1 MPTPKILLVDD
12 VDFFLEVE
20 KGFLRQT
27 PAEILIAK
35 NGIEALE
42 AVARHNPALIFM
54 DVQMPL
60 MDGLTCLRRLKTDPK
75 LRSIPVVMVFAP
87 GKDVNENVC
96 LEAGADAI
104 LLKPLVRRD
113 FLELGRRFLFHIDR
127 RDKRIPYQALV
138 TLHRQGEDIHCT
150 TEDLSARGAYINC
163 RHIPEQ
169 DERMRVTMVLPG
181 TGGAV
186 LKCRGR
192 VAWVNQ
198 GFPRPRLELPQGF
211 GIEFQ
216 EIDRKMGQVLLD
228 IVEAFKEDA
237 KISNEGGAAR

>member
-1 MPTPKILLVDD
+1 MSAAKILLVDD
-12 VDFFLEVE
+12 ADFFLEVE

-35 NGIEALE
+35 NGREALE
-42 AVARHNPALIFM
+42 AAARHCPALIFM

-60 MDGLTCLRRLKTDPK
+60 MDGLTCLRRLKADPK

-87 GKDVNENVC
+87 GRDMNEKVC

-104 LLKPLVRRD
+104 LLKPLVKRD

-127 RDKRIPYQALV
+127 REKRVSYQALV
-138 TLHRQGEDIHCT
+138 TLHLQGEDIHCS
-150 TEDLSARGAYINC
+150 TEDLSVRGAYINC
-163 RHIPEQ
+163 RHILEQ

-186 LKCRGR
+186 LKCRGQ
-192 VAWVNQ
+192 VAWLNQ
-198 GFPRPRLELPQGF
+198 GFPRPMLELPQGF

-216 EIDRKMGQVLLD
+216 EIDRKMGQVLLE
-228 IVEAFKEDA
+228 IVESYGDDVKV
-237 KISNEGGAAR
+237 SQGGGK